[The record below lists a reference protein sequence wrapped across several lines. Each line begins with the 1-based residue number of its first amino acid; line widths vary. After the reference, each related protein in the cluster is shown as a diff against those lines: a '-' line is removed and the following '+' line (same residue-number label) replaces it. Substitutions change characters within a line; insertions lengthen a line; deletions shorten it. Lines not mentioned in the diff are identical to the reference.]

1 MLRGRK
7 GGVGDERATCKGWV
21 LFGRSMQCS
30 VFCGRHWARR
40 ILVFIALALSRVSRP
55 QQRHSHAR
63 CIFIRM
69 CHHAFNHTSHKPIWP
84 GYKLILSAPWLN
96 GHCRAV
102 PAFGKNLSS
111 SSPPTRALWITDSP
125 HTSWCRIYC
134 DHSSRAA
141 ECSSNFAHY
150 GSRVTAVRSP
160 RIKRNRYLLARRR
173 LFLSTLAQKMDK

>member
-1 MLRGRK
+1 MSDG
-7 GGVGDERATCKGWV
+7 
-21 LFGRSMQCS
+21 
-30 VFCGRHWARR
+30 
-40 ILVFIALALSRVSRP
+40 IALALLHVSRL
-55 QQRHSHAR
+55 QQRDSHAR
-63 CIFIRM
+63 CIAICVSRRIFK
-69 CHHAFNHTSHKPIWP
+69 HTSHEYIWP
-84 GYKLILSAPWLN
+84 GYKLILSAPWLK

-111 SSPPTRALWITDSP
+111 SSPPTRALWITNSP

-160 RIKRNRYLLARRR
+160 RIKRNRYLLARQR

>member
-1 MLRGRK
+1 MS
-7 GGVGDERATCKGWV
+7 KGWV
-21 LFGRSMQCS
+21 FFRRSVQCS
-30 VFCGRHWARR
+30 FFSGRPWARQMW
-40 ILVFIALALSRVSRP
+40 IFTALALSRVSRP

-63 CIFIRM
+63 CIIFIRM
-69 CHHAFNHTSHKPIWP
+69 CRHAFNHTSHKLIWP
-84 GYKLILSAPWLN
+84 GYKLILSAPWLK

-160 RIKRNRYLLARRR
+160 RIKRNRYLLARQR

>member
-1 MLRGRK
+1 MS
-7 GGVGDERATCKGWV
+7 KGWV
-21 LFGRSMQCS
+21 FFRRSVQCS
-30 VFCGRHWARR
+30 VFCGRRWARR
-40 ILVFIALALSRVSRP
+40 MLDGIALALAHVSRP

-69 CHHAFNHTSHKPIWP
+69 CRHAFNHTSHKPIWP

-141 ECSSNFAHY
+141 ECSSNVAHY